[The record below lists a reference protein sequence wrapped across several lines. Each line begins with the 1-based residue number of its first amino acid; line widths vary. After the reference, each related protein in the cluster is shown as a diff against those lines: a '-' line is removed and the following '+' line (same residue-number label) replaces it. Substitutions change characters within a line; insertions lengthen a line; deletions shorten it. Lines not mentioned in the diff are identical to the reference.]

1 MSKAFKQRDFQLRGL
16 PFNGRTAALRALLLT
31 DQGQSAQQA
40 LASVLD
46 ARVEHKREPSS
57 KDTAGQAGLS
67 AQDRALCTELVYG
80 CLRTEI
86 RLDFILSTVLRRPQ
100 DLPRPMRLI
109 LAIAVYG
116 LMFQDKV
123 PAHAVIH
130 EAVDQVRRL
139 FGQGLSRVANGALR
153 SLQRAG
159 QQPLQQAF
167 YAEKNKSNKAQLSDA
182 NSQSFSAQCVFYSVP
197 LWIGNMWRKAYGE
210 QAALALLQRS
220 FERPYSALRINA
232 GHPRA
237 RELYDALA
245 RGAEFFAAENAAVS
259 AAAKYLPAREAQG
272 ADCKPSAGEDARAD
286 TGTAIGANSEGRQY
300 SSGAVAESAGSHIVS
315 GLATGAA
322 PCVAPGAPLPDG
334 SYATPVKIGQW
345 GLAFAAG
352 QMPREALGFD
362 LRHWLSQGVLS
373 WQSAGSQV
381 ALLELGLDA
390 WREPV
395 WDACAGYGGK
405 SMALM
410 EWGVPVGLCTDRS
423 VGRLRGLPA
432 QCATLKLPQPAI
444 CIADATQPPVRQW
457 HGHILVDAPCSGLGV
472 LARRPDIRRREP
484 QHLAELEVL
493 QRAML
498 CRLAAML
505 QPGRELAYITCTL
518 NSAENEKAVEYLAEK
533 NSKIKIVRQWQ
544 TSHTHPWLEGMFG
557 ALLRNE
563 G

>member
-1 MSKAFKQRDFQLRGL
+1 MSKALRQRDFQLRGL
-16 PFNGRTAALRALLLT
+16 PLNGRTAALRALLLT

-46 ARVEHKREPSS
+46 AKAERKRES
-57 KDTAGQAGLS
+57 AGNEKTGALAAVGLS
-67 AQDRALCTELVYG
+67 VQDRALCTELVYG

-86 RLDFILSTVLRRPQ
+86 RLNFILSTVLPRPQ
-100 DLPRPMRLI
+100 SLPRPMLLI
-109 LAIAVYG
+109 LAIGVYG

-153 SLQRAG
+153 SLQRTG
-159 QQPLQQAF
+159 QQPLLPAF
-167 YAEKNKSNKAQLSDA
+167 YSTKKNGEKGQPVDSE
-182 NSQSFSAQCVFYSVP
+182 SQSFSAQCVFYSTP
-197 LWIGNMWRKAYGE
+197 LWIGTMWRNAYGE
-210 QAALALLQRS
+210 EAALALLRRS
-220 FERPYSALRINA
+220 FNRPYSALRINA
-232 GHPRA
+232 IHPDA

-245 RGAEFFAAENAAVS
+245 CNGETS
-259 AAAKYLPAREAQG
+259 AA
-272 ADCKPSAGEDARAD
+272 
-286 TGTAIGANSEGRQY
+286 
-300 SSGAVAESAGSHIVS
+300 S
-315 GLATGAA
+315 GLSGGESSEVTES
-322 PCVAPGAPLPDG
+322 G
-334 SYATPVKIGQW
+334 SSAVPVKIGQW
-345 GLAFAAG
+345 GLAFAPG
-352 QMPREALGFD
+352 QMPREALGVD
-362 LRHWLSQGVLS
+362 LRNWLSQGALS
-373 WQSAGSQV
+373 WQSAGSQM

-423 VGRLRGLPA
+423 ISRLRGLRA
-432 QCATLKLPQPAI
+432 QCATLSLPQPVI
-444 CIADATQPPVRQW
+444 GIADATEPPVRQW
-457 HGHILVDAPCSGLGV
+457 DGHILVDVPCSGLGV

-484 QHLAELEVL
+484 QHLAELEEL
-493 QRAML
+493 QLAML
-498 CRLAAML
+498 CRLASML

-518 NSAENEKAVEYLAEK
+518 NPSENEKAVAYLTEK
-533 NSKIKIVRQWQ
+533 NKKIKLVRQWQ
-544 TSHTHPWLEGMFG
+544 TSHDHAWLEGMYG

>member
-16 PFNGRTAALRALLLT
+16 PLNGRTAALRALLLT

-46 ARVEHKREPSS
+46 ARAEHKRESS
-57 KDTAGQAGLS
+57 PKNTAGQAGLS

-167 YAEKNKSNKAQLSDA
+167 YAAKNKGNKAQLSDVD
-182 NSQSFSAQCVFYSVP
+182 SQSFSAQCVFYSVP
-197 LWIGNMWRKAYGE
+197 LWIGNIWRNAYGG

-245 RGAEFFAAENAAVS
+245 RSAEFFAGENAAIS
-259 AAAKYLPAREAQG
+259 AAAKDLPAREVLC
-272 ADCKPSAGEDARAD
+272 ADCMPPAGDCVGAG
-286 TGTAIGANSEGRQY
+286 TGTAIGANSEGPQG
-300 SSGAVAESAGSHIVS
+300 SSGGVAESASSHV
-315 GLATGAA
+315 A
-322 PCVAPGAPLPDG
+322 PGVAPGAPLPDG
-334 SYATPVKIGQW
+334 NYAAPVKIGQW

-362 LRHWLSQGVLS
+362 LRHWLSQGALS

-405 SMALM
+405 STALM

-518 NSAENEKAVEYLAEK
+518 NPAENEKTVEYLTEK
-533 NSKIKIVRQWQ
+533 NSKITIVRQWQ

>member
-16 PFNGRTAALRALLLT
+16 PLNGRTAALRALLLT

-46 ARVEHKREPSS
+46 ARAEHKREFSA
-57 KDTAGQAGLS
+57 KDKAEAQAAGLS
-67 AQDRALCTELVYG
+67 AHDRALCTELVYG

-86 RLDFILSTVLRRPQ
+86 RLDFILATVLRRPQ

-153 SLQRAG
+153 SLQRTG

-167 YAEKNKSNKAQLSDA
+167 YAAGNKGGKAQAPDTD
-182 NSQSFSAQCVFYSVP
+182 NQNFSAQCIFYSAP
-197 LWIGNMWRKAYGE
+197 LWIGNMWRDAYGE
-210 QAALALLQRS
+210 QAALALLRRS

-245 RGAEFFAAENAAVS
+245 RNAESFAAENAEFS
-259 AAAKYLPAREAQG
+259 AAGKDLAAREAYS
-272 ADCKPSAGEDARAD
+272 ADCMS
-286 TGTAIGANSEGRQY
+286 GANADERQGY
-300 SSGAVAESAGSHIVS
+300 FGKVAEAAGSHVEP
-315 GLATGAA
+315 G
-322 PCVAPGAPLPDG
+322 VVPGAESPVLLPGG
-334 SYATPVKIGQW
+334 SFSCPVRIGQW

-352 QMPREALGFD
+352 QMPREVLGFD
-362 LRHWLSQGVLS
+362 LRHWQSQGALS

-395 WDACAGYGGK
+395 WDACAGHGGK

-410 EWGVPVGLCTDRS
+410 EWGVPVSLCTDRS
-423 VGRLRGLPA
+423 IGRLRGLPA
-432 QCATLKLPQPAI
+432 QCAALKLPQPAI

-457 HGHILVDAPCSGLGV
+457 RGHILVDAPCSGLGV

-518 NSAENEKAVEYLAEK
+518 NPSENEKAVQYLTEK
-533 NSKIKIVRQWQ
+533 NNKIKVVRQWQ
-544 TSHTHPWLEGMFG
+544 TNHTHAWLEGMYG

>member
-16 PFNGRTAALRALLLT
+16 PLNGRTAALRALLLT

-40 LASVLD
+40 LASVLE
-46 ARVEHKREPSS
+46 ARAEHKRESPL
-57 KDTAGQAGLS
+57 KDKASVLTAGLS

-167 YAEKNKSNKAQLSDA
+167 YAVQNKGGKAQTSHTGK
-182 NSQSFSAQCVFYSVP
+182 QSFSGQCVFYSVP
-197 LWIGNMWRKAYGE
+197 LWIGNMWRDAYGE
-210 QAALALLQRS
+210 HAALDLLRRS

-232 GHPRA
+232 GHPQA
-237 RELYDALA
+237 RKLYDALA
-245 RGAEFFAAENAAVS
+245 RSAEFFAAENAAPSAVARDLADRASQGTDCMPGAGAGTGTDTIGHQDSFGEVTEAPGFHIVPGVESVTESIVS
-259 AAAKYLPAREAQG
+259 AA
-272 ADCKPSAGEDARAD
+272 DD
-286 TGTAIGANSEGRQY
+286 NF
-300 SSGAVAESAGSHIVS
+300 
-315 GLATGAA
+315 
-322 PCVAPGAPLPDG
+322 VAP
-334 SYATPVKIGQW
+334 VRIGQW

-352 QMPREALGFD
+352 QLPREALGFD
-362 LRHWLSQGVLS
+362 LRYWQSQGALS
-373 WQSAGSQV
+373 WQSAGSQM
-381 ALLELGLDA
+381 ALLELGLDS

-423 VGRLRGLPA
+423 MGRLRGLPA

-444 CIADATQPPVRQW
+444 CIADATQPPVKQW

-498 CRLAAML
+498 CRLASIL

-518 NSAENEKAVEYLAEK
+518 NPSENEKAVEYLAE
-533 NSKIKIVRQWQ
+533 NNNKIKIVRQWQ
-544 TSHTHPWLEGMFG
+544 TSHGHPWLEGMYG
-557 ALLRNE
+557 ALLRKE
-563 G
+563 S